1 MKYKQ
6 DGSEPSCYARY
17 IIHILMQFLQAICL
31 WEIICGDTFHEKRE
45 IYYSKMTEFWAAIF
59 YQQCKTHILQK
70 TRFQTDSH
78 QIYLTFFVAL

>member
-1 MKYKQ
+1 MLLRAIYYSHY
-6 DGSEPSCYARY
+6 DA
-17 IIHILMQFLQAICL
+17 IFLQAICL

-45 IYYSKMTEFWAAIF
+45 IYYSKMTTFWAAIF
-59 YQQCKTHILQK
+59 YQQCKAHILQK